1 MPIDAVQTGEIFTVR
16 TYKTFSGFGWANTYE
31 VQAAVSPLNSITAIE
46 ALAAS
51 FVALERQ
58 LHLVGVTIDRVVV
71 STYVPDGQPYNPSSF
86 TTIPVSLGGQRPAV
100 SEPLPLELSLFVR
113 RNASVGRDGRLLY
126 RGVLMEVD
134 MVSTGFRPL
143 LTSNAVNGFQTVIG
157 TWFTTN
163 FPNSEWNIVLARG
176 TPNPTNVRQVVGFQI
191 SDKIAVKKLNNR
203 YYDRP

>member
-46 ALAAS
+46 ALATS

-86 TTIPVSLGGQRPAV
+86 TTIPVSLGGQRPVV

>member
-1 MPIDAVQTGEIFTVR
+1 
-16 TYKTFSGFGWANTYE
+16 
-31 VQAAVSPLNSITAIE
+31 
-46 ALAAS
+46 
-51 FVALERQ
+51 
-58 LHLVGVTIDRVVV
+58 
-71 STYVPDGQPYNPSSF
+71 
-86 TTIPVSLGGQRPAV
+86 
-100 SEPLPLELSLFVR
+100 
-113 RNASVGRDGRLLY
+113 
-126 RGVLMEVD
+126 MEVD